1 MAATDTARHCLAL
14 AVVVV
19 AIVVAAI
26 KFPLV
31 APGRPLPTAEPEAE
45 PEAATAA
52 AEAPPAADATRYYTS
67 DELRNHDGS
76 NKELPL
82 MLSLGGIVFDVT
94 EGGTEFYAKGAAYN
108 CFAGRVCGRAL
119 AMGSLEQADIDLGEE
134 IDDLSDNELQ
144 E

>member
-1 MAATDTARHCLAL
+1 MPAADTAKHCVAL

-19 AIVVAAI
+19 AIVVAALR
-26 KFPLV
+26 FPLV
-31 APGRPLPTAEPEAE
+31 TPPGPPPPTVE
-45 PEAATAA
+45 PEAAPPPPAA
-52 AEAPPAADATRYYTS
+52 DAQPPAADATRYFTA
-67 DELRNHDGS
+67 DELRRHDGS

-134 IDDLSDNELQ
+134 IDDLGDNELQ